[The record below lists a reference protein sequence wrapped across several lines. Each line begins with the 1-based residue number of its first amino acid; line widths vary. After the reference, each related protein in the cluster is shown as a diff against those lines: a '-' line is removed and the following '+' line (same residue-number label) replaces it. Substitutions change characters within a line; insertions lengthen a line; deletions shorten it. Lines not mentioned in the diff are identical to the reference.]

1 MFLSAA
7 QIVVTWQFAHNV
19 LGVVGL
25 YTEKDY
31 NHWVTIALGWV
42 GPRFHLDESR

>member
-1 MFLSAA
+1 MGGVLMISLFDDA

-42 GPRFHLDESR
+42 RC

>member
-1 MFLSAA
+1 MISLFDDA

-42 GPRFHLDESR
+42 RC